1 MNGLDERVAGFPDT
15 SMITCSFRGDYE
27 ICSMLC
33 ESIDRF
39 VPEPIKHTVY
49 VPESDL
55 ALFEP
60 LANSRR
66 SIVSEDALLPRWF
79 WKLPLPSSQWRRRL
93 LLPRR
98 NFYLTPYSLPVR
110 GWIAQQMMKI
120 AAAAQSSNEIVLHI
134 DSDILFVRQLSVS
147 ELFPH
152 VDRARLYR
160 QASANA
166 NSHRLW
172 HLSASKLLGLPAD
185 EFHDGEYVDSIVLW
199 RRSVVHKMIERIEGV
214 AKVDWQ
220 VILGRTKH
228 FSEYILYGVFAERVM
243 GLEDAK
249 LSIAP
254 KSLCHTRWTDAF
266 LSVDDETNF
275 INSIDP
281 RMIGICIQ
289 STIPL
294 PMSKRRDLFDR
305 AVSFLAA
312 SRTA

>member
-1 MNGLDERVAGFPDT
+1 MNEPDERVTGRPDT

-39 VPEPIKHTVY
+39 VPETIKHTVY

-55 ALFEP
+55 ALFAP

-93 LLPRR
+93 FLPRR

-120 AAAAQSSNEIVLHI
+120 AAAAQSSTEIVLHI

-147 ELFPH
+147 ELFPQG
-152 VDRARLYR
+152 DRARLYR
-160 QASANA
+160 QVSVNA
-166 NSHRLW
+166 DSHRLW
-172 HLSASKLLGLPAD
+172 HLSASKLLDIPPD
-185 EFHDGEYVDSIVLW
+185 EFHDGEYIDSIVLW

-214 AKVDWQ
+214 GKVGWQ
-220 VILGRTKH
+220 VVLSRTKH
-228 FSEYILYGVFAERVM
+228 FSEYVLYGVFAERVM
-243 GLEDAK
+243 GLENAK
-249 LSIAP
+249 LSIEP
-254 KSLCHTRWTDAF
+254 RSFCHTRWTDAF
-266 LSVDDETNF
+266 SSADDETNF

-281 RMIGICIQ
+281 RMVGICIQ

-294 PMSKRRDLFDR
+294 TLSKRRELFDR
-305 AVSFLAA
+305 AVSFLATPGSA
-312 SRTA
+312 